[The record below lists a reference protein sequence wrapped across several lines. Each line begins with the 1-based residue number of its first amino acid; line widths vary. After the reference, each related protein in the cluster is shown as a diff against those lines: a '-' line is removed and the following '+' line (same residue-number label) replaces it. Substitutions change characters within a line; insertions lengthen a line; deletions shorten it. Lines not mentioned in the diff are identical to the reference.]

1 MAVRSYSR
9 GEKNVIFDSDVDGTS
24 LNSVGDELW
33 FTPYIHGDQLPE
45 KFSWEIIISGTG
57 PTGDVD
63 LEGTLGQEHSIV
75 ASAAVLSVKAAS
87 GGPNWFQ
94 LDTFDINTVGGSV
107 LRFIVDKKVRAVRV
121 RVSTVFGGTTPRVI
135 IAVAA

>member
-9 GEKNVIFDSDVDGTS
+9 GEKNVIFDSDDDGTS

-45 KFSWEIIISGTG
+45 KMSWEIIITG
-57 PTGDVD
+57 GSPTGDVD

-75 ASAAVLSVKAAS
+75 ASAATLSVKAAS
-87 GGPNWFQ
+87 GGPTWFQ
-94 LDTFDINTVGGSV
+94 LDTILMTDGSSLKFV
-107 LRFIVDKKVRAVRV
+107 VDKKVRAVRI
-121 RVSTVFGGTTPRVI
+121 RVSTALAGTAPRAIV
-135 IAVAA
+135 AVSA

>member
-9 GEKNVIFDSDVDGTS
+9 GEKNVIFDSDDAGLG
-24 LNSVGDELW
+24 LNSTGDELW
-33 FTPYIHGDQLPE
+33 LTPYIHGDQLPE
-45 KFSWEIIISGTG
+45 KLSWEIIMSGTFTAG
-57 PTGDVD
+57 AVD

-94 LDTFDINTVGGSV
+94 IDTIPLTTGGST
-107 LRFIVDKKVRAVRV
+107 LRFVTDKKVRAVRI
-121 RVSTVFGGTTPRVI
+121 RVSTAVTGTTPRAIV
-135 IAVAA
+135 AVAA

>member
-9 GEKNVIFDSDVDGTS
+9 GEKNVIFDSDVDGVT
-24 LNSVGDELW
+24 LDSVGDELW

-45 KFSWEIIISGTG
+45 KLSWEIIITGTL

-63 LEGTLGQEHSIV
+63 LEGTLGQEHSII
-75 ASAAVLSVKAAS
+75 ASAATLSVKAAS
-87 GGPNWFQ
+87 GGPTWFQ
-94 LDTFDINTVGGSV
+94 LDTYDISTPNT
-107 LRFIVDKKVRAVRV
+107 LRFVTDKKVRAIRV

-135 IAVAA
+135 VAAAA